1 MNKARRTKIVAF
13 IRNHWVR
20 AILSSALITW
30 TAITAAWIVMSGAPL
45 YVMTH
50 AVYDLAIEGFMA
62 VSLWLDV
69 ILKKFPGSSQ

>member
-1 MNKARRTKIVAF
+1 MTTELRRVRVVAF

-30 TAITAAWIVMSGAPL
+30 TAITAVWIITAGAPV

-69 ILKKFPGSSQ
+69 FLKRKL